1 MTANGKKRV
10 ADTAQGAQPARVCSP
25 ADLLGLEPAPAA
37 LALADGT
44 VYRGRAFGARS
55 VQSGEVVFNTS
66 ITGYQE
72 IATDPSYAGQIVAM
86 TYTQIGNVGVNADD
100 DESRKPFLSGF
111 IVKELFDTHSNY
123 RSEGNL
129 HSKMVAAGVPGL
141 SGIDTRSLVRRI
153 RDGGAQ
159 VGVLSTDPDVQGTEE
174 LVERAR
180 QAPGLDGHD
189 WVAKVTCDA
198 AYAFGEGAWPGIE
211 GQLKRADRPKQSL
224 KIVAYDFGVKRNI
237 LRLLVEQGFD
247 VTVVP
252 ATTPAADVLAM
263 NPDGIFLSNGPGDPA
278 AVEGV
283 RPIVRELVEHK
294 PVFGICL
301 GHQILGLALG
311 GTTRKLKFGHHGGNQ
326 PGKDLATGKVAI
338 CAENHGYAV
347 EAESL
352 RDAGEPVEI
361 THINLNDGTVEGL
374 AHVTRPLFSVQ
385 YHPEASPGP
394 HDAAYFFSRF
404 RSMVE
409 RTAAGEKVTGAEI
422 CGIAGASSA
431 RKAD

>member
-1 MTANGKKRV
+1 MS
-10 ADTAQGAQPARVCSP
+10 ADSQGPGESAST
-25 ADLLGLEPAPAA
+25 DELLGHEAAPAA

-44 VYRGRAFGARS
+44 VYRGRAFGARTI
-55 VQSGEVVFNTS
+55 QSGEVVFNTS
-66 ITGYQE
+66 LTGYQE
-72 IATDPSYAGQIVAM
+72 IATDPSYAGQIVTM
-86 TYTQIGNVGVNADD
+86 TYTQIGNVGVNAMD

-111 IVKELFDTHSNY
+111 VVKELLAPSNY
-123 RSEGNL
+123 RSEGDFDTKL
-129 HSKMVAAGVPGL
+129 VEAGIPGL
-141 SGIDTRSLVRRI
+141 SGIDTRALVRRI

-159 VGVLSTDPDVQGTEE
+159 VGVLSTDPAKQDADE
-174 LVERAR
+174 LVAMAR
-180 QAPGLDGHD
+180 KAPGLDGHD

-198 AYAFGEGAWPGIE
+198 AYSFDDGIWGGIE
-211 GQLKRADRPKQSL
+211 GQLVRPDRPGQRL

-237 LRLLVEQGFD
+237 LRMLVEQGFD

-252 ATTPAADVLAM
+252 ATTPAAEALAM
-263 NPDGIFLSNGPGDPA
+263 NPDGIFLSNGPGDPS

-283 RPIVRELVEHK
+283 QPIVRELTQSK

-347 EAESL
+347 DAESL
-352 RDAGEPVEI
+352 MAAGEPVVV
-361 THINLNDGTVEGL
+361 THINLNDDTVEGL
-374 AHVTRPLFSVQ
+374 AHESKPLFSVQ

-404 RSMVE
+404 RELVE
-409 RTAAGEKVTGAEI
+409 RCSKGESVTGAQI
-422 CGIAGASSA
+422 CGMKSS
-431 RKAD
+431 RS